1 MEHELTL
8 PTAIAESGRVILVDG
23 VDIAPYIESDG
34 LKWSLE
40 DIDDA
45 DAGRT
50 MDAVMHRGRVASKVR
65 LDITCRALT
74 SAQARIV
81 LSAITKEYVQVDYI
95 DPLYGRTTKTLYNSK
110 RVANI
115 RQIYRDG
122 NVLWTGISFALI
134 ER

>member
-1 MEHELTL
+1 MDNELDLLME
-8 PTAIAESGRVILVDG
+8 SDRVILADG
-23 VDIAPYIESDG
+23 VDIAPCIESDG

-40 DIDDA
+40 DIDSA

-50 MDAVMHRGRVASKVR
+50 MDAVMHRGKVASKVR
-65 LDITCRALT
+65 LDITCRPLT

-81 LSAITKEYVQVDYI
+81 LSAITKEYVQIDYI
-95 DPLYGRTTKTLYNSK
+95 DPLYGRTTKTFYNSK

-122 NVLWTGISFALI
+122 NVLWSGISFALI